1 MDPVITGDTPHTPSV
16 TKPKT
21 ETKGIS
27 SDFETFLKMLT
38 VQMQNQDPLDPVDS
52 ADYAT
57 QLATFSGVEQQVQ
70 TNELLRAMSGQLV
83 SSGLSD
89 LATWVGKEVRTD
101 EAIEFTGTPLTIIPA
116 IANGADSARLI
127 VSDQT
132 GARIQSIPI
141 PTDGVPL
148 DWTGRTQDGHSV
160 PNGTYKFEVES
171 IVHGETIATNPA
183 SSYGKV
189 AEVRIDQGNSLVV
202 LASGQVLPSSAIT
215 AIRDPALTNG

>member
-1 MDPVITGDTPHTPSV
+1 MESVGSVDAAHTPQV
-16 TKPKT
+16 AKPKS
-21 ETKGIS
+21 KGIS

-83 SSGLSD
+83 SAGLSD

-101 EAIEFTGTPLTIIPA
+101 EAIEFTGAPLTIIPS
-116 IANGADSARLI
+116 IASGADSARLI
-127 VSDQT
+127 VSDQS
-132 GARIQSIPI
+132 GNRIQTIPI
-141 PTDGVPL
+141 STDGASL
-148 DWTGRTQDGHSV
+148 DWVGKTQDGHSV
-160 PNGTYKFEVES
+160 PNGTYKFDVES

-183 SSYGKV
+183 SSYGTV
-189 AEVRIDQGNSLVV
+189 AEVRIDQGNSMVV

-215 AIRDPALTNG
+215 AIRDPGLAHS